1 MEGKSSKWSNILLD
15 DARCIVE
22 HYWETQAQ
30 TSSSFLGHLL
40 LVEAYIEELET
51 AVKITRF
58 FVLHLPQSKANNLA
72 IWDYFN
78 IGLKEGCVP
87 ASPPVKQSLFPA
99 TSKYTSSRIL
109 QPYPIRYLSI
119 L

>member
-1 MEGKSSKWSNILLD
+1 MLD
-15 DARCIVE
+15 DARCTEE

-30 TSSSFLGHLL
+30 TSSSFLGYLL

-51 AVKITRF
+51 AVKITKF
-58 FVLHLPQSKANNLA
+58 FIEQGTGLQEVVLHLPQSKANYLA
-72 IWDYFN
+72 IWDYCN

-87 ASPPVKQSLFPA
+87 ASPHVKQSLFPA
-99 TSKYTSSRIL
+99 TSKYTGSRIL